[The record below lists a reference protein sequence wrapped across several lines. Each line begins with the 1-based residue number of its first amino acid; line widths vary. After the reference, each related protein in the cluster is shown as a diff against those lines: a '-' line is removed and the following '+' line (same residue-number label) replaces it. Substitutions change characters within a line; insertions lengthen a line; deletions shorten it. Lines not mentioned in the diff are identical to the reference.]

1 MEEFFTRL
9 NYKPP
14 SKKFSGKFHHV
25 ESKNRRSV
33 SDGIHERSEYPTA
46 GRNIIMMKIVYVVYS
61 AESNLVHPPQIFDNE
76 HPAWVEA
83 RSRPVKTIL
92 RKDILGHAGN
102 NFSTFIDFSDPASEP
117 PLIPAGYKQI
127 PTIVTIQ
134 K

>member
-1 MEEFFTRL
+1 M
-9 NYKPP
+9 K
-14 SKKFSGKFHHV
+14 SFHFNPII
-25 ESKNRRSV
+25 KLLQRNFQTFLITLIQRTAGALAI
-33 SDGIHERSEYPTA
+33 GIHERSEDPTT

-61 AESNLVHPPQIFDNE
+61 VESNLVHPPQLFDNE

-127 PTIVTIQ
+127 PTIVTIL